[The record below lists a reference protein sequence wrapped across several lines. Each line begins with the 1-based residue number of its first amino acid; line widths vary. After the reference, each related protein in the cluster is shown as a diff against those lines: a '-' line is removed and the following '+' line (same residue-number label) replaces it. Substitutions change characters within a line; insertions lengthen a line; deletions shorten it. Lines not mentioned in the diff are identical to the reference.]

1 MTKPVLILCVDDE
14 PIELAARQD
23 LLSVAGYTVLTSL
36 RAGNALKLFRYNRV
50 DLVIVTEPLVPD
62 PNRANLVSEM
72 KRLKPDVPI
81 VLLTDPVDGSSEYQ
95 QADLLLTKRVAPT
108 EFLAEIATLLTARR
122 SAETDTDS
130 RN

>member
-1 MTKPVLILCVDDE
+1 MILCVDDE
-14 PIELAARQD
+14 PIELAARQV